1 MYNAHIIQQS
11 GISNYSTK
19 NQRDIIL
26 DTADNLTQIGQ
37 WARDCYHKEQGRI
50 GLFLTLTRKNLNS
63 LQGFP
68 LSKAFVHDYKKF
80 CTGFEKLEKE
90 YSTGIT
96 DHAEWAKWMIKWGS
110 SLTQS
115 SHLL

>member
-26 DTADNLTQIGQ
+26 DTADNLTQIGE
-37 WARDCYHKEQGRI
+37 WARDCFHKEQERI
-50 GLFLTLTRKNLNS
+50 ELFLTLTRKNLNS

-68 LSKAFVHDYKKF
+68 LSKEFVRDYKKF
-80 CTGFEKLEKE
+80 CSGFEKLEEE
-90 YSTGIT
+90 YRIGIT
-96 DHAEWAKWMIKWGS
+96 DRSEWSKGILKWAS